1 MTKLTHFDNVFNALS
16 ADRQANIR
24 AKANEIIAESQVF
37 SDDTPQQVTIN
48 LTGGVIKWLQ
58 CNRQEGQ
65 DLPTQINDLL
75 DEAILNRM
83 SHA

>member
-1 MTKLTHFDNVFNALS
+1 MTKLTHFDNVFNALP

-48 LTGGVIKWLQ
+48 LTGGIIKWLQ
-58 CNRQEGQ
+58 RNRQEGQ